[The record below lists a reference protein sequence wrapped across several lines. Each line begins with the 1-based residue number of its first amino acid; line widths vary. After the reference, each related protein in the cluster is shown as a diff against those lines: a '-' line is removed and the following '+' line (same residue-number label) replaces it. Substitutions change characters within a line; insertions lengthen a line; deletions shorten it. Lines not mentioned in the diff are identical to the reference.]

1 MIDEPAYISILRQ
14 FVAELSHQ
22 ELNKLVVEIQK
33 CKVESVDSV
42 FARIPG
48 MLSSRTAQYAFK
60 QLLEKIKITNPELW
74 GLPLASLLLVCQS
87 KGSDQN
93 DTKIE
98 LVWTGPKSLS
108 VPSRRTE
115 QVLLDL
121 IEGASKEI
129 LLVSFA
135 IYRVDRLLEALSSA
149 ISGGVVVTIVAE
161 TSKDNEGTSSF
172 DMTSSLRQKLPKA
185 KYLHWP
191 LDKRGADEKGNMGA
205 LHAKC
210 AVVDRS
216 KLFISSANLTDF
228 ALTKNME
235 LGVLIQ
241 DQALAERV
249 SAHFDHLIAEEI
261 LISNVAA
268 TNEL

>member
-1 MIDEPAYISILRQ
+1 MINEPSYISLLGQ

-22 ELNKLVVEIQK
+22 ELSKVILEIQK
-33 CKVESVDSV
+33 CAIEPVDSV

-48 MLSSRTAQYAFK
+48 MLPGRTAQYAFG
-60 QLLEKIKITNPELW
+60 QLHQQIKLTNPELK

-87 KGSDQN
+87 KAVTQN
-93 DTKIE
+93 NTKVE

-121 IEGASKEI
+121 IEGATKEI

-135 IYRVDRLLEALSSA
+135 IYRVDRLLEALCSA
-149 ISGGVVVTIVAE
+149 MTSGVVVTVVAE

-172 DMTSSLRQKLPKA
+172 DMTTSLRKKLPKA
-185 KYLHWP
+185 RFLHWP
-191 LDKRGADEKGNMGA
+191 LDMRGADEKGNIGA

-249 SAHFDHLIAEEI
+249 SAHFDHLIAEGV
-261 LISNVAA
+261 LTSSAPLSND
-268 TNEL
+268 L